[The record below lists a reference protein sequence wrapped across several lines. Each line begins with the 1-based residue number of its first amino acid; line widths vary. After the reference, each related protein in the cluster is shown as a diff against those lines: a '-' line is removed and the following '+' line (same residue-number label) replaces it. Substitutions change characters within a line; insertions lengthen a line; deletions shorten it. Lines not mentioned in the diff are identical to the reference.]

1 MNMQIG
7 KISERLLRQSIIV
20 FILIIRVIL
29 FTETIFSQKP
39 VNGDIQNFDLL
50 KEQILI
56 VTDRD
61 IYISG
66 EEIWMKIFKINKLTG
81 LMDEMSK
88 IVYVELLDK
97 NNFPLRQLKIKT
109 TGTNGSTVLS
119 IPEEIHSGNYLVRAY
134 TYWMK
139 NWTPDCFS
147 YREIT
152 IINPFENLS
161 NLKLPDVST
170 DSGRPFTEL
179 AIHRNVVVKNQNFK
193 CSISTDRAQYGERS
207 KVNAEIL
214 LTDHSGKPLDAD
226 LSISIIKSPLENS
239 NTGLF
244 SESQEVNGAGFF
256 KDSLPDYL
264 PEIEEQLLSGYIKM
278 KITDEPLA
286 NTDLSLSFVGKTARC
301 RFTRTDE
308 SGRFDFPVPEP
319 GIKEI
324 VIQPLSPDIS
334 GYYIDLIQPFSSVFS
349 GKKASPLSIG
359 RDKIG
364 DINDAVVSM
373 QINNIYEP
381 YRQKNS
387 EPNETIVP
395 DFYGKPDNTVKMSDY
410 IELTSLREV
419 VKEIIP
425 GVYVMKQ
432 DGKYDFKL
440 INRLKGQNFQNKPL
454 VLLDGVP
461 VYDIEKVLNINSKE
475 IERADII
482 STRYFFAEYIF
493 DGIVSFVSRK
503 GNLSVLDADNSIF
516 RQVYES
522 YPETEKFYSP
532 DYSSGVLKENR
543 IPDFRNTL
551 YWNPDLNTEKN
562 GKAGISFYTSDEKGR
577 YTILVNGISSEGII
591 FSSTAIFEVE

>member
-1 MNMQIG
+1 MQIG
-7 KISERLLRQSIIV
+7 KISGQILRQSIIV
-20 FILIIRVIL
+20 IILAIRVFV
-29 FTETIFSQKP
+29 FTETTSSQNP
-39 VNGDIQNFDLL
+39 VIAYSQNFNLL

-66 EEIWMKIFKINKLTG
+66 EEIWLKVFKINKLTG

-109 TGTNGSTVLS
+109 NGSNGSTVLT
-119 IPEEIHSGNYLVRAY
+119 IPEDIHSGNYLVRAY

-147 YREIT
+147 YREVT
-152 IINPFENLS
+152 VINPFENLS
-161 NLKLPDVST
+161 NLKLPDVSSDT
-170 DSGRPFTEL
+170 GGPFIEL
-179 AIHRNVVVKNQNFK
+179 PVTGDEMVKNQNIK
-193 CSISTDRAQYGERS
+193 CSIATDRAQYGERS
-207 KVNAEIL
+207 KVTAEIL
-214 LTDHSGKPLDAD
+214 LTDLSGKPLEAD
-226 LSISIIKSPLENS
+226 LSVSIIKSPLENS
-239 NTGLF
+239 ITGLLMD
-244 SESQEVNGAGFF
+244 SQEENGPVAF

-264 PEIEEQLLSGYIKM
+264 PEIEGQLLSGYIKM

-301 RFTRTDE
+301 RFTRTDKY
-308 SGRFDFPVPEP
+308 GRFDFPVPEP

-324 VIQPLSPDIS
+324 VIQPLSSDIS
-334 GYYIDLIQPFSSVFS
+334 GYYIDLMQPFSSVFS
-349 GKKASPLSIG
+349 GKKASPLSID
-359 RDKIG
+359 REKITG
-364 DINDAVVSM
+364 INNAVVSM

-387 EPNETIVP
+387 DPNDPVVP
-395 DFYGKPDNTVKMSDY
+395 DFYGKPDNTVIMSDY

-440 INRLKGQNFQNKPL
+440 INKLKGQNFQNKPL

-461 VYDIEKVLNINSKE
+461 VYDIEKVLNINSKD

-503 GNLSVLDADNSIF
+503 GNLSVLDADNSVF

-522 YPETEKFYSP
+522 YPEPAEFYSP
-532 DYSSGVLKENR
+532 DYSSGKLKDNR

-562 GKAGISFYTSDEKGR
+562 GKAGISFFTSDEKGK
-577 YTILVNGISSEGII
+577 YTIHVSGLTSDGTI
-591 FSSTAIFEVE
+591 FSSTALFEVE